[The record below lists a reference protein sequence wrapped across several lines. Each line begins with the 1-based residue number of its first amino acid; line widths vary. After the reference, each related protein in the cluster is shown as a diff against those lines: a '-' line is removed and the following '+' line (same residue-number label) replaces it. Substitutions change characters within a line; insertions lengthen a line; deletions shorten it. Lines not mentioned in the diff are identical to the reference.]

1 MNDEEIHGLEQL
13 LGIVRTAGDDEEH
26 VAIQDIVPA
35 VGQRGFGP
43 LLLIP
48 GIAAASPLSGI
59 PGVPTTMGLLA
70 MLVAA
75 QMVWGR
81 SQLWLP
87 QWLLRRKVTRRRLD
101 RAVEV
106 VSPVARFLDKL
117 IRPRLTWLTQ
127 AFATRVV
134 AGLCVAVA
142 ATMPPLELVPFAATS
157 AGAVLAMFGMALL
170 ADDGLLVLLGL
181 IVFAVTIAF
190 AISNLM

>member
-1 MNDEEIHGLEQL
+1 MSDEEIHGLEQL
-13 LGIVRTAGDDEEH
+13 LRVVREAGEDEQH

-35 VGQRGFGP
+35 AGKRGFGP

-59 PGVPTTMGLLA
+59 PGMPTTMGVLA

-75 QMVWGR
+75 QMAWGR
-81 SQLWLP
+81 KNLWLP

-106 VSPVARFLDKL
+106 ICPAARFLDKL
-117 IRPRLTWLTQ
+117 IHPRLTWLTQ
-127 AFATRVV
+127 AFASRVV

-181 IVFAVTIAF
+181 ALFAATVAFAV
-190 AISNLM
+190 SNLG